1 MGKGRG
7 VGPKFFRGGLQRART
22 SYLTKILSP
31 TSRFAYRL
39 GEGVKFSDG
48 GGMNPPGDLLK
59 KLGPHCGPTT
69 LPLPQRYNCK
79 ALLKNNTKRYCIIH

>member
-1 MGKGRG
+1 MGKGS
-7 VGPKFFRGGLQRART
+7 FFRGGGLQRART
-22 SYLTKILSP
+22 PYLTKILSP

-48 GGMNPPGDLLK
+48 VGMNRPGDLLK

-79 ALLKNNTKRYCIIH
+79 ELLKNNTKRYCIIH